1 MENNKLVIKGV
12 KLLFIEV
19 KDKDF
24 GSSIVIDA
32 TEPTIKKTI
41 EDYCAAISYSPKFKD
56 YAQKDGSTTTQFA
69 VKISKYIRV
78 QDQDGNDYDLD
89 GLETNLRNI
98 KLAYGATISFVASPY
113 NYKNKFGEGTSLAVS
128 AIKVEKG
135 AEIKDDMSLLA

>member
-1 MENNKLVIKGV
+1 MVC
-12 KLLFIEV
+12 
-19 KDKDF
+19 
-24 GSSIVIDA
+24 
-32 TEPTIKKTI
+32 KTI
-41 EDYCAAISYSPKFKD
+41 IAAAAPFP
-56 YAQKDGSTTTQFA
+56 
-69 VKISKYIRV
+69 KYIRG

-113 NYKNKFGEGTSLAVS
+113 NYKNIFGEGTSLAVS